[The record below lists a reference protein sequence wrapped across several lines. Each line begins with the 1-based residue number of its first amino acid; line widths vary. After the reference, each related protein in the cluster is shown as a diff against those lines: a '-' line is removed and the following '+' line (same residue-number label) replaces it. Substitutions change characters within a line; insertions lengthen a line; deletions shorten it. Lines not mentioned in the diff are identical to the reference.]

1 MLFRSLAV
9 LFGENVVGDRG
20 DAHLVSQLQ
29 AELKHERRLPAS
41 DWPAAADGESAF
53 VEIPVQRTISV
64 VKMSR
69 VIEMFMGVATR
80 SVRVMV

>member
-1 MLFRSLAV
+1 MNISITRDIFTTAIVRWTGIST
-9 LFGENVVGDRG
+9 
-20 DAHLVSQLQ
+20 
-29 AELKHERRLPAS
+29 
-41 DWPAAADGESAF
+41 DGESAF

-69 VIEMFMGVATR
+69 VIEMFMGVAIR